1 MRFPV
6 SLLICLTILC
16 AAGSAAPG
24 AQQNSAAVPT
34 HALTNQDIVRMTKA
48 SFGDSTIVKM
58 IETHGSSFDLSVDA
72 LLRLK
77 ELGVSQA
84 VIQAMLST
92 DAERKP
98 TVATASATAAPA
110 PSATVS
116 VKPAESTQFLDEVG
130 VYQSAYIRC

>member
-110 PSATVS
+110 PPATVS

>member
-16 AAGSAAPG
+16 AAGSPAPG

-58 IETHGSSFDLSVDA
+58 IETHGSSFASSKTPFALGHDPSPPFRQGADFPAFESVVSITTICA
-72 LLRLK
+72 RLTCSI
-77 ELGVSQA
+77 LY
-84 VIQAMLST
+84 IQM
-92 DAERKP
+92 
-98 TVATASATAAPA
+98 
-110 PSATVS
+110 
-116 VKPAESTQFLDEVG
+116 
-130 VYQSAYIRC
+130 Y

>member
-1 MRFPV
+1 MYNTCSLLAVPKIRGFTMRFPV

-84 VIQAMLST
+84 VIQAIISAEPVCLRRLSEIWSWRG
-92 DAERKP
+92 AVRPARK
-98 TVATASATAAPA
+98 
-110 PSATVS
+110 
-116 VKPAESTQFLDEVG
+116 
-130 VYQSAYIRC
+130 